1 MNKTDEISSV
11 LELFFPDVII
21 VMKKTSECGRE
32 LWACEVWAA
41 SDGVVSKAYFEEGV
55 LLSLDSNEGRRKM
68 RSL

>member
-1 MNKTDEISSV
+1 MNKTDGISSV

-41 SDGVVSKAYFEEGV
+41 SDGVVSKVYFEEGGPFE
-55 LLSLDSNEGRRKM
+55 LRLK
-68 RSL
+68 